1 MRLTY
6 MKLDLRVARYQ
17 RSCSL
22 DSSRYIDFQERVA
35 LSWLY
40 HDFAMD
46 GVALVPEDVD
56 RALSFD
62 PPRHHCDGQRLAT
75 IRRKLE
81 AIRWVQRF
89 AREHEGPLDLED
101 LKKFH
106 AAVCMPED
114 PAAGRYRKGDGP
126 MLPYVHSISKQ
137 ASISYRLRRL
147 VEAME
152 TEYANL
158 HPVRAAALV
167 HHDFMATWPFDMR
180 TGTAGRLLLNF
191 VLLREGLP
199 PAVIH
204 ARNRH
209 AYFSALG
216 GHADQMVQVVREA
229 IEMTL
234 DCAESL
240 LQVRVA

>member
-6 MKLDLRVARYQ
+6 MQLDLRVARYQ
-17 RSCSL
+17 RTCSL
-22 DSSRYIDFQERVA
+22 DPSTFVNFQERVA
-35 LSWLY
+35 LSWLF

-46 GVALVPEDVD
+46 GVALLPEDVE
-56 RALSFD
+56 RALSFAE
-62 PPRHHCDGQRLAT
+62 PRHHCDGERLST
-75 IRRKLE
+75 IRRKLD
-81 AIRWVQRF
+81 AIRWVQGF
-89 AREHEGPLDLED
+89 AEEHEGPLDLED
-101 LKKFH
+101 LKRFH
-106 AAVCMPED
+106 AAVCRPDD
-114 PAAGRYRKGDGP
+114 PAAGRYRKNEGP
-126 MLPYVHSISKQ
+126 MLPYVHSTSKQ

-147 VEAME
+147 VESME
-152 TEYANL
+152 TEFEPM
-158 HPVRAAALV
+158 HPVRAASLI
-167 HHDFMATWPFDMR
+167 HHEFMATWPFDMR

-191 VLLREGLP
+191 ILLRGGLP

-216 GHADQMVQVVREA
+216 GHPEGMVSVVREA
-229 IEMTL
+229 IDMTL

>member
-6 MKLDLRVARYQ
+6 MELDLRVARYRQ
-17 RSCSL
+17 THTL
-22 DSSRYIDFQERVA
+22 DPSNFVDFQGRIA

-46 GVALVPEDVD
+46 GVALLPEDVE
-56 RALSFD
+56 RALAHSA
-62 PPRHHCDGQRLAT
+62 PRHHCDGQRLST
-75 IRRKLE
+75 IRRKLD
-81 AIRWVQRF
+81 AIRWVQTF
-89 AREHEGPLDLED
+89 AATHEGPLDLED

-106 AAVCMPED
+106 AAVCAPGD

-126 MLPYVHSISKQ
+126 MLPYVHPISKQ

-147 VEAME
+147 VDGMEHDYPAM
-152 TEYANL
+152 
-158 HPVRAAALV
+158 HPVRAAALI
-167 HHDFMATWPFDMR
+167 HHDFMSTWPFDMQ
-180 TGTAGRLLLNF
+180 TGTAGRLLLNYI
-191 VLLREGLP
+191 LLRGGLP

-216 GHADQMVQVVREA
+216 NHPEAMVDVVREA
-229 IEMTL
+229 IDMTL

-240 LQVRVA
+240 LRVRVA